1 MECIQRNS
9 KKWRYIRVSKLA
21 VTKNAFYQQFIYGI
35 YQKKCQKMAVI
46 SAHSKILH
54 QVKNNVD
61 PLKKIS
67 GFSFNNIVGFDIYNI
82 F

>member
-1 MECIQRNS
+1 ME
-9 KKWRYIRVSKLA
+9 L
-21 VTKNAFYQQFIYGI
+21 
-35 YQKKCQKMAVI
+35 QKKCQKMAVDVI
-46 SAHSKILH
+46 SAHFKILH

-67 GFSFNNIVGFDIYNI
+67 GFSFNNVVGFDIYNI

>member
-1 MECIQRNS
+1 M
-9 KKWRYIRVSKLA
+9 A
-21 VTKNAFYQQFIYGI
+21 VD
-35 YQKKCQKMAVI
+35 VI
-46 SAHSKILH
+46 SAHSRILH